1 MHTLWTD
8 TEIEMSDADTL
19 EHSPLE
25 AGRAEVRRQ
34 AGRFDQAP
42 HVTITT
48 IAQLIE
54 TAISFGAGIYNDGDE
69 EGCYELYDLT
79 TRLIIEASRKHPI
92 GEQTDRMID
101 DLLRALHR
109 AEACA
114 DPRMSAWMLRHAF
127 DKTVVTQQ
135 VESERVQWLVRLGED
150 AFLRGDYGGS
160 ADTLRTAA
168 SIAHELFAREEGEG
182 GIQTFHLAV
191 LYYGHAMLLLE
202 DDATAYEWLRLG
214 VRAVPH
220 LTKLEFDLRDLGEH
234 YKPFLHQLERLA
246 LTSEQD
252 TAYRRAL
259 FLRAYVMTFSGMER
273 QSSELLRFH
282 IGQDPED
289 EDAQRLLAMM
299 APPARD

>member
-1 MHTLWTD
+1 
-8 TEIEMSDADTL
+8 MSDADTL

-34 AGRFDQAP
+34 AGRFDEAP

-48 IAQLIE
+48 VAQLIE
-54 TAISFGAGIYNDGDE
+54 VAISFGAGIYNDGDE
-69 EGCYELYDLT
+69 EGCYDLYDLT

-92 GEQTDRMID
+92 GEQTDRLID

-109 AEACA
+109 AEAC
-114 DPRMSAWMLRHAF
+114 DNPRMAAWMLRHAF

-135 VESERVQWLVRLGED
+135 VESERVQWLGRLGED

-160 ADTLRTAA
+160 ADTLRSAA
-168 SIAHELFAREEGEG
+168 AIAHELFAREEGEG

-191 LYYGHAMLLLE
+191 LYFGHASMLLE
-202 DDATAYEWLRLG
+202 DDETAYHWLRIG

-234 YKPFLHQLERLA
+234 YKPFSAQLERLA
-246 LTSEQD
+246 QTPED
-252 TAYRRAL
+252 DPHYRRAI
-259 FLRAYVMTFSGMER
+259 FLRAYVLTFSGMTK
-273 QSSELLRFH
+273 QSSEMLRYH
-282 IGQDPED
+282 LGQDPED